1 MSIFSAIKNAIFG
14 QEAHAS
20 TPAQPAAPKSAINPP
35 VTPAAARPAAAPA
48 SAPAAPTAMRTV
60 DVAAVVD
67 QLAAKTGQKLNWR
80 TSIVDLLKALGI
92 DSSLDARKKLSEELG
107 FDGDNSDSAAMN
119 IWLHK
124 RVMQKLAENGGKVPD
139 SIQRG

>member
-1 MSIFSAIKNAIFG
+1 MSIFSAIKDAIFG
-14 QEAHAS
+14 REAKAS
-20 TPAQPAAPKSAINPP
+20 TPSGTTGTTAAPRSAINPP
-35 VTPAAARPAAAPA
+35 SAASAAPA
-48 SAPAAPTAMRTV
+48 PATASPPAQPV
-60 DVAAVVD
+60 DVEAVVE
-67 QLAAKTGQKLNWR
+67 QYAAKSGQKLNWR

-92 DSSLDARKKLSEELG
+92 DSSLAARKKLSEELG

-139 SIQRG
+139 SILRG

>member
-1 MSIFSAIKNAIFG
+1 MSIFSAIKDAIFG
-14 QEAHAS
+14 HAANAS
-20 TPAQPAAPKSAINPP
+20 TPAA
-35 VTPAAARPAAAPA
+35 TPAAVPA
-48 SAPAAPTAMRTV
+48 SAPAAAPPPAAKQV

-67 QLAAKTGQKLNWR
+67 QYAARTGQKLNWR

-92 DSSLDARKKLSEELG
+92 DSSLEARKKLAEELG

-119 IWLHK
+119 VWLHK

-139 SIQRG
+139 SIPHR

>member
-1 MSIFSAIKNAIFG
+1 MSIFSAIKDAIFG
-14 QEAHAS
+14 KEAKA
-20 TPAQPAAPKSAINPP
+20 AAPPPQAAPRSAINPS
-35 VTPAAARPAAAPA
+35 TPAASPAPA
-48 SAPAAPTAMRTV
+48 PTPAKAV
-60 DVAAVVD
+60 DVEAVVE
-67 QLAAKTGQKLNWR
+67 QYAAKTGQKLNWR

-92 DSSLDARKKLSEELG
+92 DSSLAARKKLSEELG

-139 SIQRG
+139 SILKG

>member
-1 MSIFSAIKNAIFG
+1 MSIFSAIKDAIFG
-14 QEAHAS
+14 HDAKAA
-20 TPAQPAAPKSAINPP
+20 TPASAPPAAPRPATSTAP
-35 VTPAAARPAAAPA
+35 TPAAAPPPAPA
-48 SAPAAPTAMRTV
+48 KAV
-60 DVAAVVD
+60 DVEAVVE
-67 QLAAKTGQKLNWR
+67 QYAAKSGQKLNWR

-92 DSSLDARKKLSEELG
+92 DSSLAARKKLSEELG

-139 SIQRG
+139 SILKA